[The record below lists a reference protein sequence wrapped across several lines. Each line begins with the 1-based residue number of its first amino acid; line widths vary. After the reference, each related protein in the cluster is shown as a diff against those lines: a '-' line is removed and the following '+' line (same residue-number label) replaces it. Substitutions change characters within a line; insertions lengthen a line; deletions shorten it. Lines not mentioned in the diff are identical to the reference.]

1 MGWEHEPGTVWR
13 AQELYCLDRMSFERV
28 AEMTGV
34 ATSTLK
40 RWADKYRWRERRE
53 ELAQVESEIRFNTI
67 MGRKAILQRLLE
79 AEDGKEASQVAF
91 AVAAQRE
98 AVRNKVGMA
107 LSDPEK
113 INAATVQDTAAQDP
127 SLPAGMHRVV
137 VTGIGECW
145 MRATVDGEVRQFS
158 VRKGDIITLEF
169 AKALEVKLGNA
180 GGVQVSYDG
189 TELPAPGQAGQVKTL
204 VFPPAAN

>member
-13 AQELYCLDRMSFERV
+13 AQELYCMDRLSFERV
-28 AEMTGV
+28 SELTGV

-53 ELAQVESEIRFNTI
+53 ELAQVESEIRFNTV

-91 AVAAQRE
+91 AVASLESLALKQAELAAAGKIPSFSEPEARPHIATQADAVAALRE

-107 LSDPEK
+107 LSDPGK
-113 INAATVQDTAAQDP
+113 INAATVQDVKRCLELLGKLEAR
-127 SLPAGMHRVV
+127 LPK
-137 VTGIGECW
+137 EKEESC
-145 MRATVDGEVRQFS
+145 D
-158 VRKGDIITLEF
+158 
-169 AKALEVKLGNA
+169 KALSPENAQAIREILGT
-180 GGVQVSYDG
+180 S
-189 TELPAPGQAGQVKTL
+189 
-204 VFPPAAN
+204 

>member
-13 AQELYCLDRMSFERV
+13 AQELYCMDRLSFERV
-28 AEMTGV
+28 SELTGV

-53 ELAQVESEIRFNTI
+53 ELAQVESEIRFNTV

-91 AVAAQRE
+91 AVASLESLALKQAELAAAGKIPSFSEPETRPHIATQADAVSALRE

-107 LSDPEK
+107 LSDPGK
-113 INAATVQDTAAQDP
+113 INAATVQDVKRCLELLGELEAR
-127 SLPAGMHRVV
+127 LPKEKEESR
-137 VTGIGECW
+137 
-145 MRATVDGEVRQFS
+145 D
-158 VRKGDIITLEF
+158 
-169 AKALEVKLGNA
+169 KALSPENAQAIREILGT
-180 GGVQVSYDG
+180 S
-189 TELPAPGQAGQVKTL
+189 
-204 VFPPAAN
+204 